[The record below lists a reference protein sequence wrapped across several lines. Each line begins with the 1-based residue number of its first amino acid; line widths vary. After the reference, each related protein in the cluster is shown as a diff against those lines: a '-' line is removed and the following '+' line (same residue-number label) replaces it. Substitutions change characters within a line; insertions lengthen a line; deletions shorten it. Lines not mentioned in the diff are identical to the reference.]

1 MRLQTNLIVQER
13 RKLPWIVLSFSLF
26 FLQFSKAFWKD
37 WMMDGR
43 PQYSPSQ
50 LLSANQW
57 EANERKDESWLKA
70 TKQHQKLWSANLTFG
85 RIHTTTVFLWFI
97 VASMKPCLN
106 GWNFVLFVLWLRT
119 CCHCHITRKQLLLYL
134 KTWVGFWRL
143 GFGVCL
149 WWGWVWRGKNFT
161 LMELQHSVKSPN
173 SNTGFALLDTQ
184 NCLSLR
190 RPHSRSRPPQA
201 GETQDPEVTLTSMLH
216 QLPFWI
222 GLSNQKKMR
231 ALSLF
236 LLLHPPRLLSDP
248 SLTPSTSHPT
258 FNNSSELSGKFL
270 CY

>member
-1 MRLQTNLIVQER
+1 MRL
-13 RKLPWIVLSFSLF
+13 SL
-26 FLQFSKAFWKD
+26 K
-37 WMMDGR
+37 G
-43 PQYSPSQ
+43 
-50 LLSANQW
+50 
-57 EANERKDESWLKA
+57 E
-70 TKQHQKLWSANLTFG
+70 
-85 RIHTTTVFLWFI
+85 
-97 VASMKPCLN
+97 
-106 GWNFVLFVLWLRT
+106 
-119 CCHCHITRKQLLLYL
+119 
-134 KTWVGFWRL
+134 
-143 GFGVCL
+143 
-149 WWGWVWRGKNFT
+149 NFT
-161 LMELQHSVKSPN
+161 LMELQHNVKRPN

-236 LLLHPPRLLSDP
+236 LLLQPPRLLSDP
-248 SLTPSTSHPT
+248 SLTPSTIHPT